1 MAFEHRQWSK
11 GWGWLLGVGRGGTTH
26 RSRFAWWGSLPR
38 RFQSPL
44 SWHASPSWCCV
55 IWWRC
60 LWCRRTPASG
70 WSPISTRPV
79 GLSVCRRY
87 SAGHLGI
94 NHNSVKI
101 YNYFKVSLR
110 KKKWTIFIKK
120 PIFYFISKLSNNS
133 WHFALNLN
141 SVFNHYS
148 WILNFVDVVL
158 DSIHKIRKKLS
169 YLREGF
175 V

>member
-1 MAFEHRQWSK
+1 MRMV
-11 GWGWLLGVGRGGTTH
+11 VGGGGGGTTH

-79 GLSVCRRY
+79 SLSVCRRY

-110 KKKWTIFIKK
+110 KKNGLSLLKNQFFILFQTSFR
-120 PIFYFISKLSNNS
+120 IIHDIL
-133 WHFALNLN
+133 H
-141 SVFNHYS
+141 
-148 WILNFVDVVL
+148 WIWIQCL
-158 DSIHKIRKKLS
+158 IIIRE
-169 YLREGF
+169 Y
-175 V
+175 